1 MTDAEISRRLA
12 LAIGYAPEDIG
23 HFNPPHDMRIVVPF
37 GNGWR
42 LFSYKS
48 PSVIWPI
55 AERFNKWP
63 RKEGDVWK
71 CDPSFTASITADT
84 AAKAV
89 ALAVIKHHEGSK
101 T

>member
-12 LAIGYAPEDIG
+12 LAIGYAPKDIG
-23 HFNPPHDMRIVVPF
+23 RFNPPHDMRIVVPF

-55 AERFNKWP
+55 AERFNCFPEFDGSEWRAWTIVP
-63 RKEGDVWK
+63 H
-71 CDPSFTASITADT
+71 FADT

-89 ALAVIKHHEGSK
+89 ALALIKAYEGSK